1 MSPDDFTQLRPGAY
15 VRTSEWDAVFAEE
28 RLRARARA
36 VARRATA
43 PGAAFCRMT
52 AVACHRLP
60 VYRWRFD
67 RVDMICARPHTRRN
81 ARDVIRHQ
89 EPLPEQDVVLIDGL
103 RVTSLDRTVYDVIRT
118 ASMETALVVYDA
130 ALRKCAW
137 NEATRSYD
145 EARAAGFRALV
156 DTRIVRGAGAR
167 GIRQARLL
175 SAIGDGRAQLPG
187 ETITRLWLLQ
197 LGVAKPELQHRIGFP
212 DGAFAL
218 LDLAWPALGRWVEFD
233 GAFKLTDEDVMGGR
247 TADDVRADQQSRED
261 RVRRLT
267 GWRCDRHGFE
277 RMLSID
283 AFAEYLRSIGLL

>member
-1 MSPDDFTQLRPGAY
+1 MPLEDHTRLRPGAY

-36 VARRATA
+36 VAGRVTA
-43 PGAAFCRMT
+43 PGSAFCRMT
-52 AVACHRLP
+52 AAACHRLP
-60 VYRWRFD
+60 VYRWRSD
-67 RVDMICARPHTRRN
+67 RVDMVCARPHTRRN
-81 ARDVIRHQ
+81 GRDVLRHQ
-89 EPLPEQDVVLIDGL
+89 EPLPEQDVVLIDGI

-130 ALRKCAW
+130 ALRKLAW

-145 EARAAGFRALV
+145 GAKAAEFRALV
-156 DTRIVRGAGAR
+156 GARIIRGAGAR
-167 GIRQARLL
+167 GIRRARFLA
-175 SAIGDGRAQLPG
+175 AIADGRAQLPG
-187 ETITRLWLLQ
+187 ETITRLWMRQ
-197 LGVAKPELQHRIGFP
+197 LGVPEPELQYRIDFP
-212 DGAFAL
+212 DGTFAL

-247 TADDVRADQQSRED
+247 TAAEVSADQQKRED

-277 RMLSID
+277 RMPSID
-283 AFAEYLRSIGLL
+283 AFADYLRSIGLL